1 MDELPLLHIGR
12 DLTLRCDFCVY
23 VAILCDVHGGHGEE
37 EHPVRRLRVDKL
49 INPSL
54 CFVKTALFS

>member
-49 INPSL
+49 INPPL
-54 CFVKTALFS
+54 CFVETALFS